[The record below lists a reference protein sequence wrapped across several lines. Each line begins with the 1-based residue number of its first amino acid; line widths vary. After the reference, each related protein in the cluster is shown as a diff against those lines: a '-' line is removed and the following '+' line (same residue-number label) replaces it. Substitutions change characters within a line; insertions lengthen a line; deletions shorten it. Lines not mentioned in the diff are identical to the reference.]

1 MTNYSNI
8 YNALPVIFEDNI
20 YKGSLYHY
28 TSIEG
33 FLLMLQSINQKKC
46 YLFPGHM
53 RYQNDKKE
61 FDEGLKF
68 VDDNFLKITSEM
80 WKKCFPKEIEEIN
93 TNIFI
98 SCFSSNGDLLE
109 QWKYYGS
116 KCGLSIEFD
125 FSECE
130 GFWESQEIPLSQEVN
145 EYNYNEHI
153 LTEENEG
160 NDPFG
165 FDKNIDN
172 HYFSTSKKG
181 LTRQG
186 ISLSPINVLYEE
198 DDKHN
203 VLKKTLITDINKKML
218 ELNLYESYSELNQ
231 YVECT
236 ISAFIPMCK
245 NYYFKH
251 EKESRLLFFPSEN
264 TEIKYR
270 EKNGRILP
278 YLKCVVV
285 NKDSEKYPVLSVMV
299 GPGNNQ
305 NLVFN
310 AVINMLDG
318 IDNHNFISE
327 KDCEKVQNS
336 LDLCYNCKSEL
347 REKAKPGRLYCY
359 QKDNE
364 ETGVQDKVVTY
375 YSSRTGILVSKSP
388 IPFRD

>member
-1 MTNYSNI
+1 
-8 YNALPVIFEDNI
+8 
-20 YKGSLYHY
+20 
-28 TSIEG
+28 
-33 FLLMLQSINQKKC
+33 
-46 YLFPGHM
+46 
-53 RYQNDKKE
+53 
-61 FDEGLKF
+61 
-68 VDDNFLKITSEM
+68 
-80 WKKCFPKEIEEIN
+80 
-93 TNIFI
+93 
-98 SCFSSNGDLLE
+98 
-109 QWKYYGS
+109 
-116 KCGLSIEFD
+116 
-125 FSECE
+125 
-130 GFWESQEIPLSQEVN
+130 
-145 EYNYNEHI
+145 
-153 LTEENEG
+153 
-160 NDPFG
+160 
-165 FDKNIDN
+165 
-172 HYFSTSKKG
+172 
-181 LTRQG
+181 
-186 ISLSPINVLYEE
+186 
-198 DDKHN
+198 
-203 VLKKTLITDINKKML
+203 ML
-218 ELNLYESYSELNQ
+218 ELNLYESSSELNQ

-336 LDLCYNCKSEL
+336 LDLCYKCKSEL
-347 REKAKPGRLYCY
+347 REKAESGRLYCY